1 MASTMSK
8 KEVEFALNREREFS
22 ERLIE
27 SSLESI
33 SAFDLSFRYTV
44 WNRAM
49 ENLTGIPRRDAL
61 GRHALEVLP
70 FLTEIGEIGYLKAT
84 LNGKSVSTNNRP
96 YWIPSTNRRGFFEA
110 RYSPIRANAGKAE
123 GNGKVIGGLAMMRDI
138 TARKKSEE
146 ALRIL
151 SARLLQIQDDERRR
165 IARELHDGTT
175 QTLMGIKLN
184 LCGLRRM
191 GLQGEAA
198 ALLADTI
205 EMADRAVQEVRT
217 TSYLLHPPELDLIG
231 LAGAVRSYVR
241 GFSERTKIQTEAEI
255 SPDLGRFPQD
265 VETALFRILQESLAN
280 VHRHSQ
286 SPTAKVR
293 LLQGTGCVIEEIQD
307 FGRGMPS
314 AGGAIKPDA
323 LRGVGI
329 GGMRARIRQ
338 LGGSMQIDSSSRGT
352 VVRVTLPIEAG
363 NVNPENGGVHLGA
376 DAAALDGKSG
386 AN

>member
-1 MASTMSK
+1 MPSGMSK
-8 KEVEFALNREREFS
+8 KEVELALNREREFS
-22 ERLIE
+22 ARLIE

-33 SAFDLSFRYTV
+33 SAFNLSFRYTV

-49 ENLTGIPRRDAL
+49 ENLTGIPRKDAL

-70 FLTEIGEIGYLKAT
+70 FLKEIGEIGYLKAT
-84 LNGKSVSTNNRP
+84 LNGKSVSTSNRP
-96 YWIPSTNRRGFFEA
+96 YWIASTNRRGFFEA
-110 RYSPIRANAGKAE
+110 RYSPIRANAGRAE
-123 GNGKVIGGLAMMRDI
+123 GNGKVIGGLVMMRDI
-138 TARKKSEE
+138 TARRKNEE

-198 ALLADTI
+198 ALLAETM
-205 EMADRAVQEVRT
+205 EMADRAVQEIRT

-241 GFSERTKIQTEAEI
+241 GFSERTKIRTEIEI
-255 SPDLGRFPQD
+255 APDLGRFPQD

-293 LLQGTGCVIEEIQD
+293 LLQAHECVVEEIQD
-307 FGRGMPS
+307 FGRGMPA
-314 AGGAIKPDA
+314 AGGASKCEV

-329 GGMRARIRQ
+329 AGMRARIRQ
-338 LGGSMQIDSSSRGT
+338 LGGSMHIDSSNRGT
-352 VVRVTLPIEAG
+352 LVRATIPIDDGESHEESR
-363 NVNPENGGVHLGA
+363 V
-376 DAAALDGKSG
+376 AL
-386 AN
+386 